1 VFYEF
6 LELYGE
12 RSSVGRALGCGSK
25 GRGFEPRRSP
35 HFLGFMSKK
44 VLSFSCVNC
53 GSGYAKWVGKCS
65 ACGEWNTITE
75 EKPSLQGKIIETEVP
90 ELNSIAGELH
100 FEERI
105 NSNSGELNRVLGGG
119 IVAGS
124 SVLIGGEPGVGKSTL
139 LLNLASKIASNGREV
154 VYLSGEE
161 SVNQIRLRAKR
172 MGLENS
178 TVKLAFLS
186 SLSSILSILN
196 SLQKGGVA
204 IIDSIQT
211 IVHEEVAGSAGSV
224 IQVRACVDEL
234 LRVARSREITIFLI
248 GHINKEG
255 QIAGPKVLEHMV
267 DVVLY
272 FEEDL
277 TRNFRILRNIKNR
290 FGSVQETGIFK
301 MSEGGLVEV
310 PNPSAMFLSNSS
322 EDKVGNIVFAGTQ
335 GTRPLMLEV
344 EALLTPSFT
353 SFPKR
358 VVVGW
363 DANRLSMIC
372 AVLQTHLKIKL
383 HEKEIYLNLAGGLK
397 TLEPSADLAVASSIF
412 SALLEVPISKTTIC
426 FGEISLSGDVRPVQ
440 FTESRVK
447 EAFKL
452 GYKTVL
458 CPPLTEENRNLTSY
472 GEVIEVKNL
481 KSLRYLIK

>member
-1 VFYEF
+1 
-6 LELYGE
+6 
-12 RSSVGRALGCGSK
+12 
-25 GRGFEPRRSP
+25 
-35 HFLGFMSKK
+35 MSKK
-44 VLSFSCVNC
+44 LPSFSCINC
-53 GSGYAKWVGKCS
+53 GSSYTKWTGKCT
-65 ACGEWNTITE
+65 ACGEWNTIVE
-75 EKPSLQGKIIETEVP
+75 EKPMLQGKIIEAEIP
-90 ELNSIAGELH
+90 ELTKIAGELS

-105 NSNSGELNRVLGGG
+105 NSNSSELNRVLGGG

-124 SVLIGGEPGVGKSTL
+124 SILIGGEPGVGKSTL
-139 LLNLASKIASNGREV
+139 LLNLASKIASDEETV

-178 TVKLAFLS
+178 NVKLAFLS

-196 SLQKGGVA
+196 SLSRGDVA
-204 IIDSIQT
+204 VIDSIQT
-211 IVHEEVAGSAGSV
+211 IVHEEVMGSAGS
-224 IQVRACVDEL
+224 IAQVRACVDEL
-234 LRVARSREITIFLI
+234 LKVARRREITIFLI

-301 MSEGGLVEV
+301 MTENGLIEV
-310 PNPSAMFLSNSS
+310 PNPSAMFLSASN

-412 SALLEVPISKTTIC
+412 SALLEVPISNTTIC
-426 FGEISLSGDVRPVQ
+426 FGEVSLSGDVRAVQ
-440 FTESRVK
+440 FTESRIK

-458 CPPLTEENRNLTSY
+458 CPPLNDETRHLAKL
-472 GEVIEVKNL
+472 GDVIEVKNL